1 MIARIGS
8 PVSSPS
14 RRSVERTIVYHR
26 SDELTLQEHR
36 NRCVMEEQDRL
47 AQKRMERE
55 ELHRESRTADERIR
69 AWEKFHELRLPT
81 SASHRLVEV
90 IAAAT
95 HLTLAEVA
103 LEQQARAAR
112 PASATR

>member
-1 MIARIGS
+1 M
-8 PVSSPS
+8 SSPS
-14 RRSVERTIVYHR
+14 RRFVERTNVYHR

-36 NRCVMEEQDRL
+36 NRCAMEEQDRL
-47 AQKRMERE
+47 AQKRLERE
-55 ELHRESRTADERIR
+55 ELHCESRSAGERIR

-81 SASHRLVEV
+81 SASHRLVGV

-95 HLTLAEVA
+95 RLTLAEVA

-112 PASATR
+112 SPPATR

>member
-1 MIARIGS
+1 
-8 PVSSPS
+8 VSSPS
-14 RRSVERTIVYHR
+14 RRFVERPSAYHR
-26 SDELTLQEHR
+26 SDEVTLQEHR

-47 AQKRMERE
+47 ARKRLERE
-55 ELHRESRTADERIR
+55 ELHCESRSAGERIR

-81 SASHRLVEV
+81 SASHRLVGV

-95 HLTLAEVA
+95 RLTLAEVA

-112 PASATR
+112 SAPATR

>member
-1 MIARIGS
+1 M
-8 PVSSPS
+8 SSPS
-14 RRSVERTIVYHR
+14 RRFVERTSVYHR

-47 AQKRMERE
+47 AQKRLERE
-55 ELHRESRTADERIR
+55 ELHCESRTAGERIR

-81 SASHRLVEV
+81 SESHRLVGV

-95 HLTLAEVA
+95 RLTLAEVA

-112 PASATR
+112 SPPATR